1 VTGNSDNATVTVTAA
16 LASTLG
22 ADVLNSIAANS
33 SGITLSCHFD

>member
-1 VTGNSDNATVTVTAA
+1 VTGNNDIATVTAA